1 MEGYD
6 KVQDGECDG
15 KSGYVSEVSQLLYH
29 QNYKNQLTLP
39 PQVKLVGSCFRA
51 MSAAMRNKAVELQAK
66 GHCRCPE
73 FLLVLRK
80 NGQFTK
86 EKHIGANQVHG
97 N

>member
-15 KSGYVSEVSQLLYH
+15 KAGCASEVVQLFYQ

-39 PQVKLVGSCFRA
+39 PQIKLIGSCFRA
-51 MSAAMRNKAVELQAK
+51 MSAALGDRALELQAK
-66 GHCRCPE
+66 RHCRWPE

-80 NGQFTK
+80 N
-86 EKHIGANQVHG
+86 
-97 N
+97 